1 MYSCYGDLYVY
12 VWLLWLSIYMVA
24 MVIYMYDCYGYLYE
38 YMVAMYIF
46 MYSCYGYLYVWLL
59 WLQVLGR
66 PEEPGGVPA
75 SLDAL
80 HHLPALPALPLH
92 PHLRTSWHAAL
103 RRRVSSYHV
112 IMYVCMESYISVF
125 SKHWERLVTLVT
137 EHTVRRKH
145 LLTVV
150 NALLRLL
157 YTFKCLLQMGHSVNL
172 FTWRTVFG

>member
-1 MYSCYGDLYVY
+1 MFAMVTYMYNCYGNIYIC
-12 VWLLWLSIYMVA
+12 LLWLPICMVA
-24 MVIYMYDCYGYLYE
+24 MVISIY
-38 YMVAMYIF
+38 V
-46 MYSCYGYLYVWLL
+46 CYGYLYV

-125 SKHWERLVTLVT
+125 SKHW
-137 EHTVRRKH
+137 
-145 LLTVV
+145 
-150 NALLRLL
+150 
-157 YTFKCLLQMGHSVNL
+157 CS
-172 FTWRTVFG
+172 RTTGNVW